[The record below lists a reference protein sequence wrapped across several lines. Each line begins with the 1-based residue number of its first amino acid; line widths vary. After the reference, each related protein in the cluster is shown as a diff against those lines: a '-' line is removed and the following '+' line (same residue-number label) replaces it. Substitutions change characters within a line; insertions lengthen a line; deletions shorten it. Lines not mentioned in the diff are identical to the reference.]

1 MEPDV
6 NVQILGIYDFQ
17 DGIVN
22 GQFTDAKGVAR
33 LIINGS
39 VYNTYSVHIDRRIVS
54 SSGAIVSF
62 EGLLKEYGGENIQ
75 VEYIERP
82 PKLPNLYE
90 YMEYKKERE
99 SKGKKGKRSKK

>member
-82 PKLPNLYE
+82 PKLPNLYGIQ
-90 YMEYKKERE
+90 KR
-99 SKGKKGKRSKK
+99 KGKQRKEK